1 MKNNPII
8 LICNKTDENVLT
20 KVRQAFPD
28 CGIRIGPEIDSYNHK
43 VDSILMKG
51 VEVLLC
57 GIPPVNFDDFDCLKF
72 IQLSSHGYSQVIGLP
87 VIERGIRVCNGLGTF
102 DVPIAEWNI
111 AMMVNLRRDLR
122 GMIRNQEAGIW
133 DPAERFQYEIFGSTV
148 GFFGYGGLARA
159 TARLAKSLGMR
170 VYAFDAQPI
179 GPRKNNYVVPGTG
192 DPEGILPDKT
202 FMPGQEMEFLK
213 ELDFLIMTVPLT
225 NKTRGIIGE
234 EHLKA
239 LPRHAFVL
247 NPARGALIQEEAL
260 LKALREYWIAG
271 AALDTHY
278 YYPMPA
284 DHPLW
289 RFPNVI
295 MTPHISGSGGC
306 QSYIP
311 RVYDIFIQNLQ
322 RYGEG
327 KPLLNELTH
336 SQLKGE

>member
-1 MKNNPII
+1 MTNNPTI
-8 LICNKTDENVLT
+8 LICNKINDHVFARV
-20 KVRQAFPD
+20 KQAFPNSE
-28 CGIRIGPEIDSYNHK
+28 IRIGPDIEEYNHTADPK
-43 VDSILMKG
+43 LMKG
-51 VEVLLC
+51 ADVLLC
-57 GIPPVNFDDFDCLKF
+57 GIPPVNFNDFDCLKF
-72 IQLSSHGYSQVIGLP
+72 IQLSSHGYSQIYGLP
-87 VIERGIRVCNGLGTF
+87 TIERGIRVCNGLGTF

-122 GMIRNQEAGIW
+122 GMIRNQEAGVW
-133 DPAERFQYEIFGSTV
+133 DPADRFQYEIFGSTV

-159 TARLAKSLGMR
+159 TARLAKNYGMKI
-170 VYAFDAQPI
+170 YAFDAQPV
-179 GPRKNNYVVPGTG
+179 GPRTNYYVVPGTG
-192 DPEGILPDKT
+192 DPEGKLPDKT
-202 FMPGQEMEFLK
+202 FLPGQEMEFLGN
-213 ELDFLIMTVPLT
+213 LDFLIMTLPLT
-225 NKTRGIIGE
+225 DKTRGIIGQ

-239 LPRHAFVL
+239 LPRRAYLL

-278 YYPMPA
+278 HYPMPA

-322 RYGEG
+322 RYYAN
-327 KPLLNELTH
+327 KPLLNELTE
-336 SQLKGE
+336 SQLKGG

>member
-1 MKNNPII
+1 MTKKPTI
-8 LICNKTDENVLT
+8 LICNKSDDNVLAR
-20 KVRQAFPD
+20 VRQAYPD
-28 CGIRIGPEIDSYNHK
+28 SEIRIGPDIGDYNHK
-43 VDSILMKG
+43 VDPKLMKG
-51 VEVLLC
+51 ADVLLC
-57 GIPPVNFDDFDCLKF
+57 GIPPVNFDDFDSLKF
-72 IQLSSHGYSQVIGLP
+72 IQLSSHGYSQIYNLP
-87 VIERGIRVCNGLGTF
+87 TVERGIRVCNGLGTF
-102 DVPIAEWNI
+102 DVPIAEWNM

-122 GMIRNQEAGIW
+122 GMIRNQEAGVW
-133 DPAERFQYEIFGSTV
+133 DASEKYQYEIFGSTV

-159 TARLAKSLGMR
+159 TARLAKGLGMKI
-170 VYAFDAQPI
+170 YAFDAQPI
-179 GPRKNNYVVPGTG
+179 GPRTNYYVVPGTG

-202 FMPGQEMEFLK
+202 FLPGQEMEFLRD
-213 ELDFLIMTVPLT
+213 LDFLIMTVPLT

-239 LPRHAFVL
+239 LPRHAYLL
-247 NPARGALIQEEAL
+247 NPARGPLIKEEAL

-278 YYPMPA
+278 HYPMPA

-311 RVYDIFIQNLQ
+311 RVYDIFIQNMQ
-322 RYGEG
+322 RYCSGQ
-327 KPLLNELTH
+327 PLLNELTK
-336 SQLKGE
+336 SQLMGG